1 MPDNRPVPRDQSLN
15 IAYICGKVDV
25 PLRENP
31 GGSKKSPLEKDLQ
44 LLLVLR
50 RGLGPVTEVELV
62 VKGLYRLGGTSLQLA
77 IHVLDIA
84 QLHEFLFRDDVHEDV
99 CDPTQTRLMI
109 VQ

>member
-1 MPDNRPVPRDQSLN
+1 LPDNRPVPRDQSLN

-44 LLLVLR
+44 LLRVFSWGLDPVL
-50 RGLGPVTEVELV
+50 EIELD
-62 VKGLYRLGGTSLQLA
+62 VKGLHRLGGTGLQLT
-77 IHVLDIA
+77 IHVLDIT
-84 QLHEFLFRDDVHEDV
+84 QLHEFLFRDYVHEDV

>member
-44 LLLVLR
+44 LLLVFR
-50 RGLGPVTEVELV
+50 RGLGPVTEIELD
-62 VKGLYRLGGTSLQLA
+62 VKGLHRLGGTGLQLT

-109 VQ
+109 VE